1 MPRTLQAIKIREVG
15 EALVAAGYVT
25 LNTQAEALG
34 LCRSTT
40 WTIMQATHKNSGL
53 SATVIN
59 RMLASPR
66 LPPPVRAKLIEYV
79 EEKIAGRYGHGAAQ
93 LREFAG
99 RLTLN
104 VVPFPAAKRRAGD
117 AVSAARGQAV
127 PARSSGA
134 R

>member
-104 VVPFPAAKRRAGD
+104 VVPFPAARRRAGD
-117 AVSAARGQAV
+117 TVSPARGQAV